1 MANRTAHRTRI
12 EPESRPRPKTA
23 SRIASGIE
31 TETGDLLPVELPT
44 DQVLQGD
51 CRDILATLPP
61 RSVDLIF
68 ADPPYN
74 LQLRGDLWRPNQTH
88 VDAVDD
94 AWDRFGSFAEY
105 DKFTRE
111 WLLACREV
119 LKDTGTLWVIGSYHN
134 IYRVGAIMQDLGFW
148 VLNDVVWTKSNPM
161 PNFKGTRFC
170 NAHETLLWVKKNEQQ
185 TKYTFNYKSMKS
197 ANDDLQ
203 MRSDWHIPLCTG
215 DERLKINGEKA
226 HATQKPEALI
236 HRILRACSNPGDVV
250 LDPFFGTG
258 TTGAVAKRLRRRFI
272 GIEKE
277 DVYVTLAR
285 TRIAEIAPPLVPDEM
300 LPPPLDA
307 PKKRIAFTLLLEFNL
322 VYPGMALRLGKT
334 QQTAAVMED
343 GSLVSGELRAS
354 IHKLAALCL
363 GKPSANGWEHWQY
376 LDEKTGEY
384 RTLDALRQAM
394 RDIIEKPLETSE

>member
-1 MANRTAHRTRI
+1 MLANRTAHRIRI
-12 EPESRPRPKTA
+12 EPESRPRPKPETRIEIAPETA
-23 SRIASGIE
+23 PEI
-31 TETGDLLPVELPT
+31 ELPL

-51 CRDILATLPP
+51 CRDVLATLPP

-111 WLLACREV
+111 WLLACRRV

-170 NAHETLLWVKKNEQQ
+170 NAHETMLWVKKNEQQ

-236 HRILRACSNPGDVV
+236 HRILRACSHPGDVV

-277 DVYVTLAR
+277 DVYVHLAR

-322 VYPGMALRLGKT
+322 VQPGMILRLGKT

-363 GKPSANGWEHWQY
+363 GKPSANGWDHWQY

-394 RDIIEKPLETSE
+394 RVIIEKPLEASE